1 MEKGTKY
8 SNPYFEIIESYI
20 QDVDEISRNNAN
32 FVKSLATL
40 ETSIVGAV
48 SKDYLFD
55 VIYEG
60 LPIRP
65 LHDYGWIY
73 HHQTFKLSPYCIGL
87 SAKSI
92 AFHGLRSNAKNDKIA
107 KPPKRL
113 DTLFMQCANL
123 ICLVSQEVS
132 GATSLNDISVVAAG
146 YLYVEEEINKTKKY
160 TDYELKNIWQNFLYN
175 INLPFRAGNSPF
187 SNITLDFG
195 KPPYNLKDE
204 PVIFAGK
211 PLDFTY
217 KDIPSEFYDRIN
229 KAFIDAM
236 DEGDGLGNPF
246 TFPLITVN
254 VDEEFDYDNP
264 VWKYFLQK
272 VQKFGGFYIQNYY
285 QKPFIDTP
293 YKEKNPYIKPL
304 DKGTIYSNCC
314 FTGDMCIVDA
324 ETSKPVSFE
333 QLLQLKQSGKP
344 LPKVIAYDEKKKKFV
359 VSTIKEVAITRYVD
373 ELCEV
378 ELDNEF
384 VITCTPDHPFLTKSG
399 WKYAEKLESGEPL
412 VCLEE
417 ENEKCKVKSVRKIK
431 LDKQI
436 PVYDIEVDKYHNFLL
451 WIGNSSEK
459 TTVGVIV
466 HNCRMMFSTSLINS
480 LGLSDN
486 QTSETLD
493 STKVGSHVFGAMSGV
508 GGIGVINI
516 NLARLIWLSGGSTR
530 DLFKALDYLFEV
542 AQKALQR
549 KREWIR
555 KHYADLYPY
564 LSFYQPSDKT
574 LYNIFS
580 VVGVHEGLQAYYKGG
595 IYNPKGREIAHKI
608 AQWIAKKIEHMMNRD
623 KVLCNLEYA
632 PSENA
637 APRMAKYDLIFAN
650 ELARAI
656 ENGEDPITKLSDT
669 FLKDDFIREWTKQ
682 MLNKHFDKLFR
693 KVKA

>member
-1 MEKGTKY
+1 MEGY
-8 SNPYFEIIESYI
+8 VNPYFQIIESYI
-20 QDVDEISRNNAN
+20 KDVDEISRNNAN

-60 LPIRP
+60 LPVRP
-65 LHDYGWIY
+65 LHDYSWIY

-92 AFHGLRSNAKNDKIA
+92 AFYGLRSNAKNDKVA
-107 KPPKRL
+107 KSPKRL

-314 FTGDMCIVDA
+314 
-324 ETSKPVSFE
+324 
-333 QLLQLKQSGKP
+333 
-344 LPKVIAYDEKKKKFV
+344 
-359 VSTIKEVAITRYVD
+359 
-373 ELCEV
+373 
-378 ELDNEF
+378 
-384 VITCTPDHPFLTKSG
+384 
-399 WKYAEKLESGEPL
+399 
-412 VCLEE
+412 
-417 ENEKCKVKSVRKIK
+417 
-431 LDKQI
+431 
-436 PVYDIEVDKYHNFLL
+436 
-451 WIGNSSEK
+451 
-459 TTVGVIV
+459 
-466 HNCRMMFSTSLINS
+466 RMMFSTSLINA
-480 LGLSDN
+480 LGISDN
-486 QTSETLD
+486 QTSKNGIEETLD

-555 KHYADLYPY
+555 KHYTDLYPY

-656 ENGEDPITKLSDT
+656 EKGEDPITKLSDT

-682 MLNKHFDKLFR
+682 MLNKHSEKLFKR
-693 KVKA
+693 IGG